1 MVRLGLLNLK
11 NTQWAYLRPNLIE
24 NERDKSRKH
33 ISMMIHYLHLIEAV
47 ALLLAQT
54 ASRFHNH
61 S

>member
-1 MVRLGLLNLK
+1 MVRLDLLNLK
-11 NTQWAYLRPNLIE
+11 NTQWAYSRSNVIE
-24 NERDKSRKH
+24 NESNKTRKH
-33 ISMMIHYLHLIEAV
+33 ISMIHFLHPIEAV